1 MSIFDA
7 PYEKQDFYSVR
18 SYIIPLINMA
28 WLSLLNVRITRY
40 TVLSIFKMNRFSIE
54 LVFLDII
61 DFTEI
66 YKTKMFYS

>member
-1 MSIFDA
+1 MSIFDD
-7 PYEKQDFYSVR
+7 PYEKQDFYFVR

-61 DFTEI
+61 
-66 YKTKMFYS
+66 